1 MQMKAKCLLII
12 LFFSIFIYSCNSS
25 NVEGEKATKTIDL
38 TGVLFS
44 DEPQLLSLFVDSIEY
59 VRLSDTPLIPDLRMV
74 HLAEDSKGYLYVDFS
89 NISKYTPE
97 GKYIKS
103 LFKKG

>member
-44 DEPQLLSLFVDSIEY
+44 DEPQLLSLFVDRIEY
-59 VRLSDTPLIPDLRMV
+59 VR
-74 HLAEDSKGYLYVDFS
+74 
-89 NISKYTPE
+89 
-97 GKYIKS
+97 
-103 LFKKG
+103 